1 MSYITNNYSRYFP
14 GYTYVPISYTTS
26 TTSTTST
33 STFVDC
39 SGITRWSYK
48 PQKKQEIKD
57 ITEEEIMDLIKE
69 NE

>member
-1 MSYITNNYSRYFP
+1 MSYITNNYSGYFCIP
-14 GYTYVPISYTTS
+14 KSYTTS
-26 TTSTTST
+26 ATFTTST

-39 SGITRWSYK
+39 CGTTRWSYK

-57 ITEEEIMDLIKE
+57 ITEEEIMGLIKE